1 MPKEIFE
8 FGDRV
13 RLQRRPEW
21 GIGSVVKVEAAML
34 NGTRSQSVS
43 VRFANQGIKVLN
55 TAVAEIELVSHEH
68 VEALA
73 DAKAHPMV
81 QWHKISEND
90 WLAPIAQRKI
100 QEVMVS
106 LPENVRDAFCSIK
119 QRLKQTLDLFRF
131 ERTGG
136 SLIEWAIAQ
145 SGLDDPLSRFTRQE
159 LELLFDRW
167 MTYRQDHL
175 LKMLQEASQDIAFSR
190 DEIDSLVAAA
200 PLSAQEAVR
209 LVTTKR

>member
-1 MPKEIFE
+1 MPKEMFE

-21 GIGSVVKVEAAML
+21 GIGSVVKVESAML
-34 NGTRSQSVS
+34 NGTRTHSVS
-43 VRFANQGIKVLN
+43 VRFANQGLKVLN

-68 VEALA
+68 DEALA

-81 QWHKISEND
+81 QWQKISESD

-100 QEVMVS
+100 KEVMIA
-106 LPENVRDAFCSIK
+106 LPQTVLDPFCSIK
-119 QRLKQTLDLFRF
+119 RRLKQILDLFRF

-159 LELLFDRW
+159 LEVHFDRW
-167 MTYRQDHL
+167 TTCRQNHL
-175 LKMLQEASQDIAFSR
+175 VKLLQEASQDIELAR
-190 DEIDSLVAAA
+190 DEIDSLIAAA
-200 PLSAQEAVR
+200 PFSAQEAVR
-209 LVTTKR
+209 QVTPRR

>member
-175 LKMLQEASQDIAFSR
+175 LKMLQEASQDIEFSR

-200 PLSAQEAVR
+200 PLSAKEAVR
-209 LVTTKR
+209 LVTAKR

>member
-1 MPKEIFE
+1 MPKEMFE

-13 RLQRRPEW
+13 RLQSRPEW
-21 GIGSVVKVEAAML
+21 GIGSVVKVEPAML
-34 NGTRSQSVS
+34 NGTRSHSVS
-43 VRFANQGIKVLN
+43 IRFANQGLKVLN

-68 VEALA
+68 DEASA
-73 DAKAHPMV
+73 DAKAHPME
-81 QWHKISEND
+81 QWQKISESD

-100 QEVMVS
+100 KEVMIA
-106 LPENVRDAFCSIK
+106 LPESVRDPFCSIK
-119 QRLKQTLDLFRF
+119 SRLKQTLDLFRF

-159 LELLFDRW
+159 LEVHFDRW
-167 MTYRQDHL
+167 MKYRQDHL
-175 LKMLQEASQDIAFSR
+175 MKLLQEASQDLEFAR

-200 PLSAQEAVR
+200 PISAQEAVR
-209 LVTTKR
+209 QVTPKR

>member
-13 RLQRRPEW
+13 RLQLRPEW
-21 GIGSVVKVEAAML
+21 GIGSVVKVQPAML

-43 VRFANQGIKVLN
+43 VRFANEGIKVLN
-55 TAVAEIELVSHEH
+55 TAVAEIQLVSHEH
-68 VEALA
+68 NEALA
-73 DAKAHPMV
+73 DAKAHPMA
-81 QWHKISEND
+81 QWQKISESD
-90 WLAPIAQRKI
+90 WLAPIVQRKI

-106 LPENVRDAFCSIK
+106 LPENVRDPFCSIK
-119 QRLKQTLDLFRF
+119 RRLKQTLDLFRF

-145 SGLDDPLSRFTRQE
+145 SGFDDPLTHFTRQE
-159 LELLFDRW
+159 LELHFDRW
-167 MTYRQDHL
+167 MTFRQDHL
-175 LKMLQEASQDIAFSR
+175 QKILQEASLNMELAR
-190 DEIDSLVAAA
+190 AEIDSLVDAA

-209 LVTTKR
+209 LITAKR

>member
-175 LKMLQEASQDIAFSR
+175 LKMLQEASQDIEFSR

>member
-21 GIGSVVKVEAAML
+21 GVGSVVKVEAAML

-175 LKMLQEASQDIAFSR
+175 LKMLQEASQDIEFSR
-190 DEIDSLVAAA
+190 DEIDSLVSAA

-209 LVTTKR
+209 QVTTKR

>member
-43 VRFANQGIKVLN
+43 VRFVNQGIKVLN

-175 LKMLQEASQDIAFSR
+175 LKMLQEASQDIEFSR

-209 LVTTKR
+209 LVTAKR

>member
-21 GIGSVVKVEAAML
+21 GVGSVVKVEAAML

-68 VEALA
+68 YDALA

-167 MTYRQDHL
+167 VTHRQAHL
-175 LKMLQEASQDIAFSR
+175 VKMLQEASQDIAFSR
-190 DEIDSLVAAA
+190 DEINSLVVAA

-209 LVTTKR
+209 LVTAKR

>member
-13 RLQRRPEW
+13 RLCRRPEW
-21 GIGSVVKVEAAML
+21 GIGSVVKVEPAML
-34 NGTRSQSVS
+34 NGTRSHSVS
-43 VRFANQGIKVLN
+43 IRFANQGIKVLN

-175 LKMLQEASQDIAFSR
+175 LKMLQEASQDIEFSR

>member
-34 NGTRSQSVS
+34 NGTRSHSVS

-68 VEALA
+68 EEALA

-106 LPENVRDAFCSIK
+106 LPENVRDQFCSIK

-175 LKMLQEASQDIAFSR
+175 LKMLQEASQDIEFSR

-209 LVTTKR
+209 LVTAKR

>member
-1 MPKEIFE
+1 MPKESFE

-13 RLQRRPEW
+13 RLCRRPEW
-21 GIGSVVKVEAAML
+21 GVGSVVKVEAAMR

-43 VRFANQGIKVLN
+43 VRFANEGLKVLN
-55 TAVAEIELVSHEH
+55 TAVAEIELVDYEH
-68 VEALA
+68 NQENAEA
-73 DAKAHPMV
+73 KEHPLQ
-81 QWHKISEND
+81 QWQQFSEDD
-90 WLAPIAQRKI
+90 WLAPMAQRKI

-106 LPENVRDAFCSIK
+106 LPENVRDQFCSIK
-119 QRLKQTLDLFRF
+119 RRLRQTLELFRF

-167 MTYRQDHL
+167 MMHRQDHL
-175 LKMLQEASQDIAFSR
+175 QKLLQEASQCMEFTRS
-190 DEIDSLVAAA
+190 EIDALLAGA
-200 PLSAQEAVR
+200 PLSAQEFVR
-209 LVTTKR
+209 RVTAKR

>member
-34 NGTRSQSVS
+34 NGTRPQSVS

-175 LKMLQEASQDIAFSR
+175 LKMLQEASQDIEFSR

>member
-34 NGTRSQSVS
+34 NGTRSHSVS
-43 VRFANQGIKVLN
+43 IRFANQGIKVLN

-175 LKMLQEASQDIAFSR
+175 LKMLQEASQDIEFSR
-190 DEIDSLVAAA
+190 DEIASLVAAA